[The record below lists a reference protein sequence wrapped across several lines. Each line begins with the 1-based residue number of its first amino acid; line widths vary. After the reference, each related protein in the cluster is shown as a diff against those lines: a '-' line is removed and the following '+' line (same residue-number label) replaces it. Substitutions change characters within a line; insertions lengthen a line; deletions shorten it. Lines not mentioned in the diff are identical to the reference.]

1 MKGKTENWYVL
12 YTKPRNELKVMERF
26 LSAGFEA
33 YTPFKTEIRKWSDRN
48 KKIRVPLLTSIVL
61 VKVAKNATDSVFGIP
76 GVVRFLFE
84 GGKRAEIYD
93 AEVLAMKAHLE
104 ENYISVEKKLLKG
117 DTVVVP
123 SINEEATVLSV
134 KGKSIIA
141 ELKKLG
147 AKVSFQLN

>member
-84 GGKRAEIYD
+84 GGKRVEVSDAEI
-93 AEVLAMKAHLE
+93 LAMKAHLE
-104 ENYISVEKKLLKG
+104 LNFISVEKKILTG
-117 DTVVVP
+117 DTVMVP

-134 KGKSIIA
+134 KGKNCIA
-141 ELKKLG
+141 QLNKLG
-147 AKVSFQLN
+147 AKVSFQLS

>member
-61 VKVAKNATDSVFGIP
+61 VKVAKNATDSVFVIP

-84 GGKRAEIYD
+84 GGKRAEVSD
-93 AEVLAMKAHLE
+93 AEILAMKAHLE
-104 ENYISVEKKLLKG
+104 LNFISVEKKILTG
-117 DTVVVP
+117 DTVMVP

-134 KGKSIIA
+134 KGKNCIA
-141 ELKKLG
+141 QLNKLG
-147 AKVSFQLN
+147 AKVSFQLS

>member
-48 KKIRVPLLTSIVL
+48 KKIRVPLLTSMVL
-61 VKVAKNATDSVFGIP
+61 VKVAESATDTVFGIP

-84 GGKRAEIYD
+84 GGKRAEVSD
-93 AEVLAMKAHLE
+93 AEILAMKAHLE
-104 ENYISVEKKLLKG
+104 LNFISVEKKILTG
-117 DTVVVP
+117 DTVMVP

-134 KGKSIIA
+134 KGKNCIA
-141 ELKKLG
+141 QLNKLG
-147 AKVSFQLN
+147 AKVSFQLS

>member
-61 VKVAKNATDSVFGIP
+61 VKVAKNAADTVFGIP

-84 GGKRAEIYD
+84 GGKRAEVSD
-93 AEVLAMKAHLE
+93 AEILAMKAHLE
-104 ENYISVEKKLLKG
+104 LNFISVEKKMLKG
-117 DTVVVP
+117 DTVMVP

-134 KGKSIIA
+134 KGKNCIA
-141 ELKKLG
+141 QLNKLG
-147 AKVSFQLN
+147 AKVSFQLS

>member
-12 YTKPRNELKVMERF
+12 FTKPRNELKVMERF

-48 KKIRVPLLTSIVL
+48 KNIRVPLLTSIVL
-61 VKVAKNATDSVFGIP
+61 VKVAKNATDTVFGIP

-84 GGKRAEIYD
+84 GGKRAEVSD
-93 AEVLAMKAHLE
+93 AEILAMKAHLE
-104 ENYISVEKKLLKG
+104 LNFISVEKKMLKG
-117 DTVVVP
+117 DTVMVP

-134 KGKSIIA
+134 KGKNCIA
-141 ELKKLG
+141 QLNKLG
-147 AKVSFQLN
+147 AKVSFQLS